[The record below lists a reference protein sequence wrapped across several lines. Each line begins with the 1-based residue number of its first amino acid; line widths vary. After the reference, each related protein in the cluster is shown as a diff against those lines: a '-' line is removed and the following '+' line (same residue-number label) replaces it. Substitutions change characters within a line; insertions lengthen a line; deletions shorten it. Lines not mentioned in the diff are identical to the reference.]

1 MRFLLVA
8 ITVLLAGSAYLG
20 HVAAAPSGPAEGLTA
35 VRVPGLRL
43 KASTRNVVV
52 DEVGFPHIL
61 GEIVNNSTK
70 KVLLPQVEITL
81 FDKNNRVLQR
91 IPAYTRCIFYM
102 RPGDSAPIDVPVV
115 ETQPV
120 DHFTIAVKGVVSNRE
135 AMRGVSFSDLEFSI
149 VPLGPLAG
157 FVQVGGVIRNRSR
170 FDYYFPEVCA
180 AGVNARGRFLVV
192 GQVPTATLQLP
203 KGQINTFQGQL
214 GEYAAPNAKGAR
226 FYLKV
231 CTEDDVVDFGCG
243 G

>member
-1 MRFLLVA
+1 MRFLLAAVA
-8 ITVLLAGSAYLG
+8 LVLLGSTYLNG
-20 HVAAAPSGPAEGLTA
+20 VAAAPSGPAEGLTA

-43 KASTRNVVV
+43 KASTRNVVI
-52 DEVGFPHIL
+52 DEVGIPHVL
-61 GEIVNNSTK
+61 GEVVNTSK
-70 KVLLPQVEITL
+70 SKVLLPQVEVTL
-81 FDKNNRVLQR
+81 FGKNNQVLQK

-102 RPGDSAPIDVPVV
+102 RPGDSAPIDVPVI

-120 DHFTIAVKGVVSNRE
+120 DHFTIAVKGIVSQRE

-149 VPLGPLAG
+149 PLGPLAG
-157 FVQVGGVIRNRSR
+157 FVQVGGIIRNRSR

-180 AGVNARGRFLVV
+180 AGVNAKGRFLVV
-192 GQVPTATLQLP
+192 GQVPTATLLLP

-231 CTEDDVVDFGCG
+231 CTEDDVADFGCG